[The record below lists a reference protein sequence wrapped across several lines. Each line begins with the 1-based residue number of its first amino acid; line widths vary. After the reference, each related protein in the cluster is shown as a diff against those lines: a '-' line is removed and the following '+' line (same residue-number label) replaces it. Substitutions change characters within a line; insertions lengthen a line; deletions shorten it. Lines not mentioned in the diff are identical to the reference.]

1 MSIIKFPSFS
11 RIAGLWPL
19 TVIAFALTGAACFA
33 DDPSPLASERMGDEA
48 GRLLKRLAVPLESG
62 GEPEPEWKADLAPGF
77 TCGPLRPGQPVTVRD
92 GPEAT
97 VVRFT
102 GDGKTPAKGPEAL
115 SKEWQALQSAWG
127 ESAKRQVK
135 FKITRVDL
143 SAPPSVRTRLL
154 FSLTATTTTG
164 PAEHNAT
171 WDAEWL
177 PTPSSTPAA
186 PDLKLKSLRCVEAEE
201 ARAKKGAWLA
211 DCTESLLGAQP
222 WFREQMGRGNVWW
235 RARFQKQFEQYVWGH
250 HGLAVGDV
258 NGDGLDDAYLC
269 MEGGLPNRLLLQQP
283 DGTAR
288 DGSQEWGVDFHDNT
302 RAALMVDFDG
312 DADTDMVLALTR
324 GILLLENDGRT
335 MKQKALLPRV
345 TDAYSLAAADYDGNG
360 TVDFYGCG
368 YQARDSDP
376 GRVATPA
383 PFYDAQNGGEDF
395 LVRNDGGWK
404 FSNATQE
411 VGLDQNNNRFSFAAV
426 WTDYDHD
433 GDQDIAVANDFGKN
447 NLFEQRRDAAGKIT
461 FVDVA
466 AARGLANSAFGMSI
480 TAADFNRDGALDF
493 YIGNMFSSAGNR
505 ITSQP
510 EFKKGL
516 PSDVLERFRALA
528 NGNGLYLNDG
538 NGTFKDHG
546 VSAGVN
552 MGRWTW
558 GTLAADLNCDGRED
572 ILVGN
577 GNITGHGSAPDL

>member
-1 MSIIKFPSFS
+1 MRSAQGQTQPT
-11 RIAGLWPL
+11 L
-19 TVIAFALTGAACFA
+19 T
-33 DDPSPLASERMGDEA
+33 SERMGDEA
-48 GRLLKRLAVPLESG
+48 GRLLKRLTVPLESG
-62 GEPEPEWKADLAPGF
+62 GAPHAAWKADLAPGF

-102 GDGKTPAKGPEAL
+102 GGGKTATKGPDAL
-115 SKEWQALQSAWG
+115 SKEWQALQLAWG
-127 ESAKRQVK
+127 ESTDRQVK
-135 FKITRVDL
+135 FKITRVDV
-143 SAPPSVRTRLL
+143 SAPPVVRTRLL
-154 FSLTATTTTG
+154 VSFTATTATG

-171 WDAEWL
+171 WDAEWITTKAHR
-177 PTPSSTPAA
+177 PEQ
-186 PDLKLKSLRCVEAEE
+186 PDLKLKSLRCLSAEE
-201 ARAKKGAWLA
+201 ARAKAGPWLA
-211 DCTESLLGAQP
+211 DCTESLLAGVP
-222 WFREQMGRGNVWW
+222 WLREQMGRGNVWW
-235 RARFQKQFEQYVWGH
+235 RARFQKQFEQFIYGH
-250 HGLAVGDV
+250 RGLAVGDV
-258 NGDGLDDAYLC
+258 NGDGLDDIYLC

-288 DGSQEWGVDFHDNT
+288 EGSQEWGVDFLDST
-302 RAALMVDFDG
+302 RSALFVDLDG
-312 DADTDMVLALTR
+312 DADADMVIAISR

-335 MKQKALLPRV
+335 LKQKALLPRV

-368 YQARDSDP
+368 YQARDNDP
-376 GRVATPA
+376 GRVATPV

-404 FSNATQE
+404 FSNATAE
-411 VGLDQNNNRFSFAAV
+411 VGLDRNNNRFSFAAV
-426 WTDYDHD
+426 WTDFDKD

-466 AARGLANSAFGMSI
+466 AERGLANSAFGMSI

-505 ITSQP
+505 ITNQP
-510 EFKKGL
+510 EFKNGL
-516 PSDVLERFRALA
+516 PRDVRERFRALA

-538 NGTFKDHG
+538 EGSFKDHG
-546 VSAGVN
+546 LSAGVN

-558 GTLAADLNCDGRED
+558 GTLAADLNCDGYED

-577 GNITGHGSAPDL
+577 GNITGHSSAPDL